1 MDISEVQHVPSLIKG
16 HKLVCF
22 STQNTDPYN
31 LHLHTYFSRTWQPVQ
46 INNNLYD
53 GKLFGVA
60 LMIKLIRVKQPRRCQ
75 PLIMFEKLN
84 ALQPLSFLNSND
96 SIRVS
101 GIRLCL
107 RPQTNA
113 QTQSS
118 LNTDLQMLRAK
129 VKRCHLLC

>member
-1 MDISEVQHVPSLIKG
+1 MNISVDGPREQFVTSKQHRGNQVEICEVQHVPFLIKG
-16 HKLVCF
+16 HTLVCF

-46 INNNLYD
+46 INNLYD

-84 ALQPLSFLNSND
+84 ALQTLSFLNSND

-113 QTQSS
+113 
-118 LNTDLQMLRAK
+118 
-129 VKRCHLLC
+129 